1 MGGKGRIYGTGQ
13 GIEKKIIYISVI
25 PGKKSASWQ
34 LVAVVL
40 GLKTMPRGKKRR
52 KASKYDV
59 KWPKPSQN
67 QRRNSPKN
75 SPELYR
81 IIDHP
86 VDLRLNTLQYY

>member
-40 GLKTMPRGKKRR
+40 GLKTMPR
-52 KASKYDV
+52 DV
-59 KWPKPSQN
+59 KWPKTTQSVKT
-67 QRRNSPKN
+67 RRKMAKTNPK
-75 SPELYR
+75 SKEKFA
-81 IIDHP
+81 
-86 VDLRLNTLQYY
+86 